1 MRGPGGW
8 GAFKI
13 RFGRSTGEYGC
24 GLQTGVCPSIELRAD
39 ELEGEWGAPGSRHLG
54 TAAATARR
62 ARHLRS
68 QGGQHKRHPEFAAVT
83 RESRRNSR
91 KTTWFPRHR
100 KMKPFPATASQEKS
114 HVRNWRS
121 KRSLAPLVRPTKFPG
136 IPVSLEKN
144 PEDFRH
150 HFL

>member
-68 QGGQHKRHPEFAAVT
+68 QVRRVDSAQVGSGAEPPLGGAWAGAGRAVGGASSGRGAGARGGWAGRRAVGGAA
-83 RESRRNSR
+83 
-91 KTTWFPRHR
+91 
-100 KMKPFPATASQEKS
+100 
-114 HVRNWRS
+114 
-121 KRSLAPLVRPTKFPG
+121 
-136 IPVSLEKN
+136 
-144 PEDFRH
+144 
-150 HFL
+150 

>member
-68 QGGQHKRHPEFAAVT
+68 QVRRVDSAQVGSGAEPPLGGAWAGAGRAEVSFLFFLVLIGVT
-83 RESRRNSR
+83 EGN
-91 KTTWFPRHR
+91 
-100 KMKPFPATASQEKS
+100 E
-114 HVRNWRS
+114 
-121 KRSLAPLVRPTKFPG
+121 
-136 IPVSLEKN
+136 
-144 PEDFRH
+144 
-150 HFL
+150 